1 MQVGALRPQ
10 VIKTVSICPECANHR
25 NSPVQEGQ
33 GKVQADAF
41 TDSRDEDGLH
51 AHGFRNSARV
61 WMFSLKQP
69 PRAVVL
75 VWELVS
81 ITPRDL
87 TQ

>member
-1 MQVGALRPQ
+1 MLQMAAAIRLTFIFGASRA
-10 VIKTVSICPECANHR
+10 ANDR
-25 NSPVQEGQ
+25 VRLSWAALL
-33 GKVQADAF
+33 ADAF
-41 TDSRDEDGLH
+41 TDPRDEEWIT
-51 AHGFRNSARV
+51 AHGLRNSARV

-75 VWELVS
+75 VWEFVS

>member
-1 MQVGALRPQ
+1 MFQMAAAIQLTVIFGASRA
-10 VIKTVSICPECANHR
+10 ANDR
-25 NSPVQEGQ
+25 VRLSWAALL
-33 GKVQADAF
+33 ADAF
-41 TDSRDEDGLH
+41 TDPRDGDGLR

-75 VWELVS
+75 VWEFVS